1 MEKLVDYIE
10 FKLDAPKARE
20 EELTML
26 LFDNGA
32 QGVEVDDPGA
42 ILQHLEQGDWDAS
55 VFDKQNIVAGQV
67 HLRSLMPLDETGRR
81 AAEAVRA
88 ATNAMDDVD
97 CEINVVEPVDWQEKW
112 KEGFKA
118 RPVGDKLWLKPYWD
132 DTPAPEGRVTLKV
145 NPGMAFGTGDH
156 PTTSMMLEM
165 IEEYIEPGQTIVD
178 LGCGSGIL
186 AIAGLLLGAEHA
198 VGVDIDPVCE
208 EAVRE
213 HLRLNGIDESR
224 FTYYTGDIVCD
235 DRLQHKVRR
244 QKGQLVVANI
254 TKDVLV
260 DLAGV
265 AGRFMAPQGVICC
278 SGVLRDFGAEVAEAL
293 VYANMSVINSRVEGE
308 WAAFA
313 AVRAYE

>member
-1 MEKLVDYIE
+1 
-10 FKLDAPKARE
+10 
-20 EELTML
+20 
-26 LFDNGA
+26 
-32 QGVEVDDPGA
+32 
-42 ILQHLEQGDWDAS
+42 
-55 VFDKQNIVAGQV
+55 
-67 HLRSLMPLDETGRR
+67 
-81 AAEAVRA
+81 
-88 ATNAMDDVD
+88 
-97 CEINVVEPVDWQEKW
+97 
-112 KEGFKA
+112 
-118 RPVGDKLWLKPYWD
+118 
-132 DTPAPEGRVTLKV
+132 
-145 NPGMAFGTGDH
+145 
-156 PTTSMMLEM
+156 MMLEM

-186 AIAGLLLGAEHA
+186 AIAGLLLGATHA

>member
-1 MEKLVDYIE
+1 MDKLVDYIE
-10 FKLDAPKARE
+10 FKLAGPPSRE

-26 LFDNGA
+26 LFDNGVE
-32 QGVEVDDPGA
+32 GVEVDDPAA
-42 ILQHLEQGDWDAS
+42 IRRHLEQGDWDAS
-55 VFDKQNIVAGQV
+55 VFDGDPPMGDLVR
-67 HLRSLMPLDETGRR
+67 LRSLMPLDEAGRR

-112 KEGFKA
+112 KEGFRA
-118 RPVGDKLWLKPYWD
+118 RPVGEKLWVRPAWD
-132 DTPAPEGRVTLKV
+132 DSPVPEGRIPLTV

-156 PTTSMMLEM
+156 PTTSMVLEM

-186 AIAGLLLGAEHA
+186 AIAGLLLGAEQA
-198 VGVDIDPVCE
+198 VGVDLDPVCE

-235 DRLQHKVRR
+235 DRLQHKIRR

-293 VYANMSVINSRVEGE
+293 VYANMSVINSRTEGE

>member
-1 MEKLVDYIE
+1 MQKLVDYIE
-10 FKLDAPKARE
+10 FKLDAPAARE

-26 LFDNGA
+26 LFDHGA
-32 QGVEVDDPGA
+32 QGVEVNDPA
-42 ILQHLEQGDWDAS
+42 IIRRHLEQGDWDAS
-55 VFDKQNIVAGQV
+55 VFDGQDIAVGMV
-67 HLRSLMPLDETGRR
+67 HLRSLLPLDEAGRR

-112 KEGFKA
+112 KEGFRS
-118 RPVGDKLWLKPYWD
+118 RPVGDRLWVRPYWD
-132 DTPAPEGRVTLKV
+132 EAPVPEGRVALTV

-156 PTTSMMLEM
+156 PTTSMMLEL
-165 IEEYIEPGQTIVD
+165 IEEYIEPGHTIVD

-186 AIAGLLLGAEHA
+186 AIAGLLLGAERA
-198 VGVDIDPVCE
+198 LGVDIDPVCQ

-213 HLRLNGIDESR
+213 HLRLNGIEESR

-235 DRLQHKVRR
+235 DRLQHKVRQ

-293 VYANMSVINSRVEGE
+293 VYANMSVINSRTEGE
-308 WAAFA
+308 WSAFA